1 MLGCFTCSALLNV
14 SAPPPF
20 AACRLAHPR
29 CSSLRKRLFS
39 GESVYIAVYGVLQAS
54 LILEYLQI
62 CFLWSDRDCAG
73 VVGHSSGL
81 RGYRYLCRLF
91 IPLLL
96 SVLLGMPRLLYRAW
110 KDYQL
115 IHPVD
120 SSERVLILGAGRT
133 AEALVR
139 DMRRTGAFVPVG
151 FIDDAVYLRGAKI
164 QGLNVLGRLKKS
176 ATIARETA
184 AKLLVIAILSL
195 DALPACSVWWRCV
208 KVLACRSGWYP
219 S

>member
-1 MLGCFTCSALLNV
+1 MLV
-14 SAPPPF
+14 VYPF
-20 AACRLAHPR
+20 A
-29 CSSLRKRLFS
+29 
-39 GESVYIAVYGVLQAS
+39 
-54 LILEYLQI
+54 
-62 CFLWSDRDCAG
+62 
-73 VVGHSSGL
+73 
-81 RGYRYLCRLF
+81 
-91 IPLLL
+91 L

-164 QGLNVLGRLKKS
+164 QGLNVLGRLEEVS
-176 ATIARETA
+176 TIARETA
-184 AKLLVIAILSL
+184 AKLLVIAILRL
-195 DALPACSVWWRCV
+195 TLLACSVWWRCV
-208 KVLACRSGWYP
+208 KVLACRSGWCL